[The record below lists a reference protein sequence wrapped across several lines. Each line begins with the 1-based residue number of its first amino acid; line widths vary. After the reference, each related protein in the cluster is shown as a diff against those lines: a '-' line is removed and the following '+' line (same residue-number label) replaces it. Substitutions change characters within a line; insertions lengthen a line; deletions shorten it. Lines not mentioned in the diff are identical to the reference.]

1 MFEKLRSHLA
11 YYFSLITILALGLIL
26 IFLTRPNIFLQA
38 LVILV
43 MVIFYVLWGILHHL
57 INHELSLRIVVEY
70 VLIGALGVSILFFM
84 LSGGLI

>member
-1 MFEKLRSHLA
+1 MFEKLKNHLA
-11 YYFSLITILALGLIL
+11 YYFSLISILVLGLIL
-26 IFLTRPNIFLQA
+26 IILTRPNIVLQT

-57 INHELSLRIVVEY
+57 INHELTLRIVVEY
-70 VLIGALGVSILFFM
+70 VLIGALGVAILFFM